1 MSILVRV
8 HVVSTRSWAALET
21 TTVYG
26 NFSLTS
32 CVSVTEPVPQVQG
45 LTRNLTAIMLA
56 VVGLTLF
63 IATVIGVQSTN
74 GLAGADRSAQQW
86 MLTWRS
92 QPLTTVMIVLA
103 VIFGPIAMPIIIL
116 VVTVTWS
123 ILAKH
128 AWRPMLL
135 AGAMVTGMVLTQIII
150 RIVQRPRPPVDL
162 MLFGVDHTYS
172 YPSGHVL
179 GASNFFLVIIF
190 LVFSRRRHPVGA
202 GASCVLA
209 VIIIFVAAIS
219 RIYLGYH
226 WVSDAIASVSLS
238 LVILSAVIA
247 VDTWRTVRIPGEEI
261 TGELSKAAPSEDVSQ
276 RPERT

>member
-1 MSILVRV
+1 
-8 HVVSTRSWAALET
+8 
-21 TTVYG
+21 
-26 NFSLTS
+26 
-32 CVSVTEPVPQVQG
+32 
-45 LTRNLTAIMLA
+45 
-56 VVGLTLF
+56 
-63 IATVIGVQSTN
+63 
-74 GLAGADRSAQQW
+74 
-86 MLTWRS
+86 
-92 QPLTTVMIVLA
+92 MIVLA

-128 AWRPMLL
+128 PWRPMLL